1 MNFSIFKNVKIW
13 IFENLNWG
21 TWGKARTKTLVLLAE
36 FPPEILK
43 SFFSSEPKNSI
54 KLESAL
60 LEHSWRNFNLRTF
73 DYIEVLRL
81 KRNSRSISRLAV
93 QTFSNVVVVVSSSF
107 FTAGRVSNALH
118 WNYRCCNIVISGKT
132 LIN

>member
-1 MNFSIFKNVKIW
+1 MLCQGINVSTMKLSHAGCIKKVKI
-13 IFENLNWG
+13 IK
-21 TWGKARTKTLVLLAE
+21 TTTAGKARTKTLVLLAE

-73 DYIEVLRL
+73 DCIEVLRL
-81 KRNSRSISRLAV
+81 KRNSRSISKPCG
-93 QTFSNVVVVVSSSF
+93 SNF
-107 FTAGRVSNALH
+107 FE
-118 WNYRCCNIVISGKT
+118 RCCCCILVIFHCRTCIKCTALELS
-132 LIN
+132 LL

>member
-1 MNFSIFKNVKIW
+1 MLCQGINVSTMKLSHAGCIKKVKI
-13 IFENLNWG
+13 IK
-21 TWGKARTKTLVLLAE
+21 TTTAGKARTKTLVLLAE

-73 DYIEVLRL
+73 DCIEVLRL
-81 KRNSRSISRLAV
+81 KRNSRSITRLAV

-107 FTAGRVSNALH
+107 FTAGRVSTALKL
-118 WNYRCCNIVISGKT
+118 S
-132 LIN
+132 LL